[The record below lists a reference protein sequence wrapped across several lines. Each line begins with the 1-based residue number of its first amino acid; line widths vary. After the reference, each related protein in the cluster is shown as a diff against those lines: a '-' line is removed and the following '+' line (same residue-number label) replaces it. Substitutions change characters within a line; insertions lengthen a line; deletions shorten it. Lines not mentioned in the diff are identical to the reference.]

1 MIMAEYELTLVTKTN
16 LSPEEL
22 EKFVEELKKI
32 ISEKKG
38 EVLNVESWGKKQLAY
53 EIKKQRYGV
62 YTLITFKVEDLGNV
76 KLNLRDDYPDYA
88 KAVAR
93 KVQKSSTALG
103 ILFCGSG
110 QGMCI
115 TANKF
120 KGIRAALA
128 WSVGTAKKSR
138 YDDNSNIIC
147 LPAWSINRDQA
158 RRIITGWLTTDF
170 SQATRHKRRI
180 KKIY

>member
-1 MIMAEYELTLVTKTN
+1 MKENTKKSQIYLGSDHNGFAIKEYVQDY
-16 LSPEEL
+16 L
-22 EKFVEELKKI
+22 EA
-32 ISEKKG
+32 KG
-38 EVLNVESWGKKQLAY
+38 Y
-53 EIKKQRYGV
+53 
-62 YTLITFKVEDLGNV
+62 KVEDLGNV

>member
-62 YTLITFKVEDLGNV
+62 YTLITFKVEDLGISKILDK
-76 KLNLRDDYPDYA
+76 KLKLSEPVLRSLT
-88 KAVAR
+88 VR
-93 KVQKSSTALG
+93 K
-103 ILFCGSG
+103 
-110 QGMCI
+110 
-115 TANKF
+115 
-120 KGIRAALA
+120 
-128 WSVGTAKKSR
+128 
-138 YDDNSNIIC
+138 
-147 LPAWSINRDQA
+147 
-158 RRIITGWLTTDF
+158 TG
-170 SQATRHKRRI
+170 
-180 KKIY
+180 